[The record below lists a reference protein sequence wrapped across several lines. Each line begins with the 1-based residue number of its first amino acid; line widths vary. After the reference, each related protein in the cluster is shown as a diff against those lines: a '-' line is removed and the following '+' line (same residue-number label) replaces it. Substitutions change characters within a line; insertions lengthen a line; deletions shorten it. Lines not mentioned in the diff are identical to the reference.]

1 LQQSPQ
7 KEQKKRK
14 ELERKIEQEYVK
26 RTTNSPDNPYNSQ
39 YGKLRNQSMSLKVN
53 NCRQEHTFW
62 KNGIEQVI
70 PGYRDAEF
78 TEKVI
83 LFIKELDLANM
94 SEAERKL
101 IFSKHLQKDK
111 VTRTASSFVNKF
123 LTKWDKWLYEQAKE
137 YVEKYQEHLIA

>member
-1 LQQSPQ
+1 
-7 KEQKKRK
+7 
-14 ELERKIEQEYVK
+14 
-26 RTTNSPDNPYNSQ
+26 
-39 YGKLRNQSMSLKVN
+39 
-53 NCRQEHTFW
+53 
-62 KNGIEQVI
+62 
-70 PGYRDAEF
+70 
-78 TEKVI
+78 
-83 LFIKELDLANM
+83 M